1 VKSHFS
7 YAPNLLYF
15 NSANLSICPNSV
27 LDAIETYRREFEK
40 NPTQSLKKAW
50 SWLWETQTLLAAFL
64 GANPKDLLLRTNV
77 TEVLNTFIL
86 GYPMRTSDEIL
97 IGELE
102 YGAISNICRFRANR
116 DSLNVRILKIPQ
128 SQIAFSKLTA
138 ERLIEDILSQISPR
152 TRMIVLSHVVASL
165 GLRIPIEKIA
175 SHTKSQNIALII
187 DGAYAPGAL
196 PVNFSSLNEID
207 FYGCSLYKWLLGPKG
222 TAFGWVN
229 SKHQESLAPLLAGWT
244 TFETGGVFA
253 EFGGGS
259 RFQEKFK
266 LLGCR
271 DFSPFYALKELLKFW
286 NSIGI
291 EVIQNRIAQLN
302 RFFQQ
307 LMAAELG
314 WPFLLA
320 NDPSLH
326 SPMTVFRVPEKLQA
340 RGETLSDWIL
350 SQVGIQ
356 IHFTFLNTGWHGVFS
371 PHIYN
376 SELEIEIAVSRLKKI
391 L

>member
-1 VKSHFS
+1 MKSHFS
-7 YAPNLLYF
+7 YNPNLFYF

-27 LDAIETYRREFEK
+27 LDAIENYRREFEK

-50 SWLWETQTLLAAFL
+50 GRLWETQTLLAGFL

-86 GYPMRTSDEIL
+86 GHPMKPKDEIL

-102 YGAISNICRFRANR
+102 YGAISNICRFRAQR

-128 SQIAFSKLTA
+128 SQIALSKLTA
-138 ERLIEDILSQISPR
+138 EKLIEDILSQISPN
-152 TRMIVLSHVVASL
+152 TRMLVLSHVIASL
-165 GLRIPIEKIA
+165 GLKIPIDRIA
-175 SHTKSQNIALII
+175 SQTKSQNIALII
-187 DGAYAPGAL
+187 DGAYAPGAI
-196 PVNFSSLNEID
+196 PVNLGALNDID

-229 SKHQESLAPLLAGWT
+229 PRQQYSLVPLLAGWT

-253 EFGGGS
+253 DFGEGS

-271 DFSPFYALKELLKFW
+271 DFSPFYAIKELLEFW
-286 NSIGI
+286 NSIG
-291 EVIQNRIAQLN
+291 VQTIQTRLTHLN
-302 RFFQQ
+302 HFFQQ
-307 LMAAELG
+307 LMAAEVG
-314 WPFLLA
+314 WPILLA
-320 NDPSLH
+320 SDPSLH
-326 SPMTVFRVPEKLQA
+326 SPMTVFKVPEKLQPK
-340 RGETLSDWIL
+340 GEKLSDWIL

-356 IHFTFLNTGWHGVFS
+356 IHFTSLNTGWHGIFS
-371 PHIYN
+371 PHIYT
-376 SELEIEIAVSRLKKI
+376 SEGEIEIAVSRLKKI